1 MTRRLLPA
9 VLLLLAVSPLPAEAA
24 RKATPTPP
32 PTLQDL
38 AKVPVTI
45 DRNQPVTTDTTQ
57 ATQSYEDF
65 LKIEGTDPALR
76 AQALRRVG
84 DLKLASAEALRG
96 EEGTASAAATAAA
109 NDAIAAYQ
117 RLLRDYPQYP
127 ETDAVLYQLA
137 RAYETVGDSGKATQT
152 LDQLVTRFP
161 DKAHYDEA
169 QFRRGESYFA
179 AQKYAEAEGA
189 YAAVLTLGTA
199 SEFYEQALYKRGWSL
214 LKLSRDVESSE
225 SFLKLLD
232 RLLLKDGKVRPA
244 SDLSRPERELNDDTL
259 RALSVMFAASDGVAA
274 LEAAL
279 AAHGPTPYESQL
291 YRALGDLYV
300 EKERYQD
307 GAETYRAYARR
318 RPSDPEAPVLLG
330 LSADAFAKGGF
341 SSRVMESKAEMVEQ
355 YGPKSA
361 YWQSHGGKVEPS
373 VDAAVQKNLL
383 DLAHYHHALAQKS
396 GSSTDRDTA
405 VRWYREYLE
414 GFNSA
419 PEAAATRLY
428 LADLL
433 FEGKRYVEAAQEYEQ
448 AAYTYANATEA
459 GRAGYAA
466 LVSYDKAEPQ
476 LPEAERPA
484 LRLKAVDSSLRFA
497 STFPSH
503 PETPGVLT
511 RTTKV
516 LFDAGDRERAE
527 AVAQQVLALG
537 PRADTGQQL
546 VAWTVLAHTYF
557 DSGRFADAEKA
568 YGEVLARLPARDP
581 LRAEITER
589 RAASVYRQAEAK
601 QASGDTAGAVGE
613 FLRVASVAPGSPAGA
628 KAQYDAA
635 ALLLTNKQW
644 NQAAT
649 VLEGFR
655 KTYPQSELQ
664 PDVTRKLAV
673 AYLEGGRS
681 REAAAEFERVAA
693 REEEDAEVR
702 RAAQWQAAELYRTGG
717 DTVSATRAYTEYV
730 KRFPAPF
737 DVALEARHELADLAT
752 KSGDRATR
760 KRWLEEIV
768 AADAS
773 AGAARTDR
781 SRFLAASA
789 TLELAAPLDAAAR
802 AIRLAIPLDKSLRAK
817 RKAMEAALD
826 AYTVAED
833 YGVAQVSTQATY
845 ATADLYRHL
854 GKSLMDSDRPRRLS
868 ADELEQYNVLLEEQ
882 AFPFEEK
889 AIGIHEKNVKRASGG
904 YWDAW
909 VEKSYA
915 ELAAIK
921 PGRYARR
928 EVVEGPDAPPTA
940 TPAVVA
946 QLAAAR
952 MSLDAGRNDEAR
964 QMFETALAAAPANA
978 PALNR
983 LGVANRRL
991 GHFAVARGAYE
1002 RAITTDPTFADAE
1015 RNLAILLDLYMGDP
1029 AAALPHY
1036 ESYQTLTSGADTEV
1050 SGWVK
1055 ELKARLGQTERK
1067 VESQP

>member
-45 DRNQPVTTDTTQ
+45 DRNQPVTTDPTQ

-137 RAYETVGDSGKATQT
+137 RAYETVGDSAKATQT

-419 PEAAATRLY
+419 PEAAATRLF

-503 PETPGVLT
+503 PETPAVLT

-568 YGEVLARLPARDP
+568 YGEVLARLPAKDP

-702 RAAQWQAAELYRTGG
+702 RAAQWQAAELYRDRRRHGLRDARLHGVREAVSRAVRRRARSAPRAGG
-717 DTVSATRAYTEYV
+717 PRDEIGRPGGTQALAGRDCCRRCQCRRRAHRPQPIPCSERDTRTC
-730 KRFPAPF
+730 
-737 DVALEARHELADLAT
+737 
-752 KSGDRATR
+752 
-760 KRWLEEIV
+760 
-768 AADAS
+768 
-773 AGAARTDR
+773 GAARCGGPR
-781 SRFLAASA
+781 HPSRDPARQVAARQAQGDGSGA
-789 TLELAAPLDAAAR
+789 RRLYGGRGLRRRAGFDAGHLRDGGPLSSPGQVADGIRQAAPPVRRRTR
-802 AIRLAIPLDKSLRAK
+802 AVQRA
-817 RKAMEAALD
+817 
-826 AYTVAED
+826 
-833 YGVAQVSTQATY
+833 
-845 ATADLYRHL
+845 
-854 GKSLMDSDRPRRLS
+854 
-868 ADELEQYNVLLEEQ
+868 
-882 AFPFEEK
+882 
-889 AIGIHEKNVKRASGG
+889 
-904 YWDAW
+904 
-909 VEKSYA
+909 
-915 ELAAIK
+915 
-921 PGRYARR
+921 
-928 EVVEGPDAPPTA
+928 
-940 TPAVVA
+940 
-946 QLAAAR
+946 
-952 MSLDAGRNDEAR
+952 
-964 QMFETALAAAPANA
+964 
-978 PALNR
+978 
-983 LGVANRRL
+983 
-991 GHFAVARGAYE
+991 ARGAGLPVRGKGDRHPREE
-1002 RAITTDPTFADAE
+1002 REACVRGLLGRVGREELRRARRDQAGTLRAARSRRRPGCAADCDSRRGGTACGRTDVARCGSQRRGPPDVRDRAGRGAGQ
-1015 RNLAILLDLYMGDP
+1015 RARAQP
-1029 AAALPHY
+1029 ARRGQSP
-1036 ESYQTLTSGADTEV
+1036 
-1050 SGWVK
+1050 
-1055 ELKARLGQTERK
+1055 ARPFRGRPGRVREGHHDGPDVRGCRA
-1067 VESQP
+1067 